1 MTLKWTKDIED
12 KEFENTMIAIGM
24 EINGYNGKLFEI
36 ITSGGFITVKH
47 YFLNIYHAHY
57 RQPHANP
64 FLHFVFWDLK
74 SCKEFAEKLNAGEPV
89 VITPLM
95 LSPAYG

>member
-1 MTLKWTKDIED
+1 MTLKWIKDTEHDDTK
-12 KEFENTMIAIGM
+12 IAIGM
-24 EINGYNGKLFEI
+24 KTNGYNGKRFEI
-36 ITSGGFITVKH
+36 ISCGGYILVRH
-47 YFLNIYHAHY
+47 YFLNVYH
-57 RQPHANP
+57 REIPLCNDEP

-89 VITPLM
+89 IITSLM